1 MYGAVALHGR
11 GQYRQ
16 LQRVEGGAGVAV
28 GHAGDVFKGVL
39 VDAHVLLA
47 IAALPVGD
55 GAPQS
60 AFDALARE
68 PLEAEQAAAADDG
81 RGHGDHRVLRGGA
94 DEADDAAL
102 DGGQNGVR
110 LRLGPAVA
118 LVQKQVGRLAVDAQ
132 ALFGHL
138 EYVAHVGH
146 AAGDGVELHEG
157 GARGL
162 RDDGCQR
169 GLARARRAPED
180 GAGQAVGLD
189 GAAQELALAHDLL
202 LPDEL

>member
-1 MYGAVALHGR
+1 M
-11 GQYRQ
+11 
-16 LQRVEGGAGVAV
+16 AGVMAIIGFSV
-28 GHAGDVFKGVL
+28 VEPMKRMTPRSMAGKMESD
-39 VDAHVLLA
+39 
-47 IAALPVGD
+47 
-55 GAPQS
+55 
-60 AFDALARE
+60 
-68 PLEAEQAAAADDG
+68 
-81 RGHGDHRVLRGGA
+81 
-94 DEADDAAL
+94 
-102 DGGQNGVR
+102 

-162 RDDGCQR
+162 RDDGGQR